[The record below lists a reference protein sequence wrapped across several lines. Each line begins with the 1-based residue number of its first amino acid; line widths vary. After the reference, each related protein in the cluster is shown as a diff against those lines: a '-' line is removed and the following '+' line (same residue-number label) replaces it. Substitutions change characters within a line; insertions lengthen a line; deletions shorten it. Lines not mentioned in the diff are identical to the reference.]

1 MPFPPSLR
9 VENLRIRH
17 RQRSGDLF
25 TALALDRLELAAG
38 AHLALT
44 GASGSGKSSLLS
56 ALAGLD
62 RPTEGRVVWGET
74 DLAALS
80 ERARDRWRRGRVG
93 LVFQDFHLFD
103 GLDVLGNVL
112 LPARFG
118 GIGAAR
124 LKPRAL
130 ELIDRVGLARPH
142 QPVERLS
149 RGEMQRV
156 AVARA
161 LLLSPGILLADEP
174 TASLDSPNAAAIGNL
189 LIEAARALGSTL
201 VIVTHDPHL
210 RENLGRTIRLDA
222 GRIAA

>member
-1 MPFPPSLR
+1 MPSPPFLR
-9 VENLRIRH
+9 VENLQIHH
-17 RQRSGDLF
+17 RLPSGDLF
-25 TALALDRLELAAG
+25 TAVTLDRLELAAG

-44 GASGSGKSSLLS
+44 GPSGSGKSSLLA

-62 RPTEGRVVWGET
+62 RPATGRVIWGEI
-74 DLAALS
+74 DLATLS
-80 ERARDRWRRGRVG
+80 ERARDRWRHDRVG

-118 GIGAAR
+118 GRGASA

-130 ELIDRVGLARPH
+130 DLIARVGLTRPH

-174 TASLDSPNAAAIGNL
+174 TASLDAENSAAIGDL
-189 LIEAARALGSTL
+189 LIEVAREQASTL
-201 VIVTHDPHL
+201 VVVTHDAAL
-210 RENLGRTIRLDA
+210 RARLGRTIALDA
-222 GRIAA
+222 GGIVA